1 MHTSPATVVH
11 PSAAWLTAY
20 RAASRSAI
28 FSALHLA
35 AADIDALARH
45 IADRC
50 TQRRQQ
56 RPAGTPRRSTPARR
70 AG

>member
-1 MHTSPATVVH
+1 MHTSPTTAVH
-11 PSAAWLTAY
+11 PSAAWLAAY

-50 TQRRQQ
+50 TRRQLHR
-56 RPAGTPRRSTPARR
+56 RPRPQTRNPSTRR